1 MSTWQSVKRYD
12 NQRVGTAQHQ
22 QIPRKARECAGR
34 PIRAAGE
41 QSLAASGLCE
51 QYVTAESLP
60 CLEHVTAPD
69 SSPIV
74 PPGTHNLLPPRRR
87 LVCTSCWTRDKTRP
101 PTTAHPCYLTPS
113 TPTSIFAT
121 RSSFE
126 RAPSHYGVI
135 PAAHGRPPA
144 APARARPATHQP

>member
-1 MSTWQSVKRYD
+1 MITS
-12 NQRVGTAQHQ
+12 ALAPQHQ
-22 QIPRKARECAGR
+22 QQFPGKARECAGR

-51 QYVTAESLP
+51 QQQYVTAESLP

-74 PPGTHNLLPPRRR
+74 PPGAHTTCNLLPPRRR
-87 LVCTSCWTRDKTRP
+87 LGCTSCWTRDKTRP
-101 PTTAHPCYLTPS
+101 PTTARPCYPTPS
-113 TPTSIFAT
+113 TPTLIFAA
-121 RSSFE
+121 RSTFE
-126 RAPSHYGVI
+126 RAPSHYGVII